1 MKKLFLMLAVI
12 SLTFG
17 AYAQEQNSASMK
29 KVVVARLDIKP
40 EKVDQFLEL
49 AKKMVEETRKEPGC
63 ITYILYKSCFT
74 PENEFVFYE
83 EYKDQKA
90 LDIHNASTYLK
101 EFLSA
106 IGPMINSAPK
116 VEVF

>member
-17 AYAQEQNSASMK
+17 AYAQEQNSGSMK
-29 KVVVARLDIKP
+29 KVVVARLDVKP

-49 AKKMVEETRKEPGC
+49 AENMVKETRKEPGC
-63 ITYILYKSCFT
+63 MTYILYKSCFT

-90 LDIHNASTYLK
+90 LDFHNESAYLK

-106 IGPMINSAPK
+106 IAPMLDSAPK

>member
-49 AKKMVEETRKEPGC
+49 AKKMVEETHKEQGC

-90 LDIHNASTYLK
+90 LDFHNGSTYLK

-106 IGPMINSAPK
+106 IAPMIDSAPK

>member
-17 AYAQEQNSASMK
+17 AYAQEQNSESIK

-49 AKKMVEETRKEPGC
+49 AEKIVEQTRKEQGC

-90 LDIHNASTYLK
+90 LDFHNASTYLK
-101 EFLSA
+101 EFLSVTA
-106 IGPMINSAPK
+106 PMLAGAPK

>member
-17 AYAQEQNSASMK
+17 AYAQEQNSETMK

-49 AKKMVEETRKEPGC
+49 AKKMVEETRKEQGC

-90 LDIHNASTYLK
+90 LDFHNGSIYLK
-101 EFLSA
+101 EFLSVTA
-106 IGPMINSAPK
+106 PMLNSAPK

>member
-12 SLTFG
+12 SLIFG
-17 AYAQEQNSASMK
+17 AYAQAQNSETMK

-49 AKKMVEETRKEPGC
+49 AKKMVEETRKEEGC

-74 PENEFVFYE
+74 PEDEFVFYE

-90 LDIHNASTYLK
+90 LDFHNGSAYLK

-106 IGPMINSAPK
+106 TAPMLNSAPK